1 MYTTAMSSIMA
12 IAIALTFVVQQSN
25 AVDFH
30 QWCQRTSHNNLC
42 VSVVMADPRNNLK
55 TSPNGICRILT
66 DKAITIANANAARI
80 SDLQKKSTGRITGP
94 LRTCSTEY
102 DKMRYD
108 LKGFDFT
115 VLNHENYIPLVAN
128 VGGAAGT
135 PGDCEGAF
143 KEFHIPSPLTNAN
156 KNLEDILVAVLEIIN
171 LNECNKINSCIG

>member
-55 TSPNGICRILT
+55 TT
-66 DKAITIANANAARI
+66 RI
-80 SDLQKKSTGRITGP
+80 SDLQKKFTGRITGP

-156 KNLEDILVAVLEIIN
+156 KNLEDILVTVL
-171 LNECNKINSCIG
+171 